1 MPNAPKTPTR
11 TIRVS
16 EELWTAVKD
25 KAQIDGRTVTDVI
38 VTALKEYVRVDLHDQ
53 FSYGILFNRGVN
65 MPKVIERNLPNEGN
79 PIVSKVRKYVNL
91 RSRIEDLTKEQSSLK
106 TELSTLVDN
115 EGTPD
120 EKGHLWYSLPEE
132 VDGYISLQRQRR
144 VTQKLDEE
152 EASRTLTAR
161 GLSERCYKMVPV
173 LDESEV
179 MACLYEG
186 LLTEEEI
193 DAMFP
198 KSVSYAFIPS
208 KS

>member
-1 MPNAPKTPTR
+1 MPN
-11 TIRVS
+11 
-16 EELWTAVKD
+16 
-25 KAQIDGRTVTDVI
+25 
-38 VTALKEYVRVDLHDQ
+38 
-53 FSYGILFNRGVN
+53 
-65 MPKVIERNLPNEGN
+65 VIERNLPNEGN

-91 RSRIEDLTKEQSSLK
+91 RSRIDDLTKEQSSLK
-106 TELSTLVDN
+106 TELSALVDN

-144 VTQKLDEE
+144 VTQKLDEN
-152 EASRTLTAR
+152 EASHILLSKDLT
-161 GLSERCYKMVPV
+161 ERCYKMVPV

>member
-1 MPNAPKTPTR
+1 
-11 TIRVS
+11 
-16 EELWTAVKD
+16 
-25 KAQIDGRTVTDVI
+25 
-38 VTALKEYVRVDLHDQ
+38 
-53 FSYGILFNRGVN
+53 

-91 RSRIEDLTKEQSSLK
+91 RSRIDDLTKEQSSLK

>member
-1 MPNAPKTPTR
+1 MPN
-11 TIRVS
+11 
-16 EELWTAVKD
+16 
-25 KAQIDGRTVTDVI
+25 
-38 VTALKEYVRVDLHDQ
+38 
-53 FSYGILFNRGVN
+53 
-65 MPKVIERNLPNEGN
+65 VIERNLPSEGN
-79 PIVSKVRKYVNL
+79 PIVSKVRKYVAL
-91 RSRIEDLTKEQSSLK
+91 RGRIEDLTKEQSSLK
-106 TELSTLVDN
+106 TELSALVDS

-144 VTQKLDEE
+144 VTQKLDEN
-152 EASRTLTAR
+152 EASHILISKGLT
-161 GLSERCYKMVPV
+161 ERCYKMVPV

-193 DAMFP
+193 DSMFP

>member
-1 MPNAPKTPTR
+1 MPN
-11 TIRVS
+11 
-16 EELWTAVKD
+16 
-25 KAQIDGRTVTDVI
+25 
-38 VTALKEYVRVDLHDQ
+38 
-53 FSYGILFNRGVN
+53 
-65 MPKVIERNLPNEGN
+65 VIERNLPSEGN

-106 TELSTLVDN
+106 TELSDLVDK

-132 VDGYISLQRQRR
+132 VDGYQSLQRQRR
-144 VTQKLDEE
+144 VTQKLDEA
-152 EASRTLTAR
+152 EASSILTSK
-161 GLSERCYKMVPV
+161 GLKERCYKMVPV

-193 DAMFP
+193 DSMFP

>member
-1 MPNAPKTPTR
+1 
-11 TIRVS
+11 
-16 EELWTAVKD
+16 
-25 KAQIDGRTVTDVI
+25 
-38 VTALKEYVRVDLHDQ
+38 
-53 FSYGILFNRGVN
+53 

-152 EASRTLTAR
+152 EASRTLTAK

>member
-1 MPNAPKTPTR
+1 
-11 TIRVS
+11 
-16 EELWTAVKD
+16 
-25 KAQIDGRTVTDVI
+25 
-38 VTALKEYVRVDLHDQ
+38 
-53 FSYGILFNRGVN
+53 

-91 RSRIEDLTKEQSSLK
+91 RSRIEDLSKEQSSLK

-152 EASRTLTAR
+152 EASRTLTAK

>member
-1 MPNAPKTPTR
+1 
-11 TIRVS
+11 
-16 EELWTAVKD
+16 
-25 KAQIDGRTVTDVI
+25 
-38 VTALKEYVRVDLHDQ
+38 
-53 FSYGILFNRGVN
+53 